1 MIRKSDSVCNRQSFT
16 LIELLVV
23 IAIIAI
29 LASMLLPALSRA
41 RQQAKSTQCVSNLG
55 QIYKGLVMYVGDN
68 QEFIPNTGIW
78 KSEFCG
84 RLNPYLNQ
92 NNSIVGNRT
101 DVYVLKRPVSVFHCP
116 GYQLP
121 EGVAAAQL
129 YCPTYVAVRNNSWE
143 RRTGG
148 LFRLTETHGAAG
160 EKFKRKFTDIIS
172 GSPIIGDGRYWGTE
186 DIWIGS
192 SSIGKGYCATYYSV
206 DDIGQNGRTSAGWSN
221 HGSRANFVQ
230 QNGAVVGRAYR
241 AVRIIDD
248 KGEWI

>member
-1 MIRKSDSVCNRQSFT
+1 MIRKLDFARNRLSFT

-55 QIYKGLVMYVGDN
+55 QIYKGLAMYVGDN
-68 QEFIPNTGIW
+68 RDFIPNTGIW

-84 RLNPYLNQ
+84 RLNPYLGQ
-92 NNSIVGNRT
+92 NNSIVGGRT
-101 DVYVLKRPVSVFHCP
+101 DVYVLGRPASVFHCP

-121 EGVAAAQL
+121 EGVATAQL

-148 LFRLTETHGAAG
+148 LFRLTETNGAAG
-160 EKFKRKFTDIIS
+160 EKFQRKFTDIIS

-186 DIWIGS
+186 DIYIGS
-192 SSIGKGYCATYYSV
+192 SKIGKGYCATYYSV
-206 DDIGQNGRTSAGWSN
+206 NDIDLDSRTSAGWRN

-230 QNGAVVGRAYR
+230 QNGAVVGKAYR
-241 AVRIIDD
+241 AVRIISD